1 MRKDPTPEEWDSVNR
16 PKHYN
21 VTGIE
26 CIDYIQQQLGDEFG
40 AYCLGNTIK
49 YLHRHRYKNNAK
61 EDLLKA
67 QWYLNRLIESKN

>member
-1 MRKDPTPEEWDSVNR
+1 MRKDPTPEEWDTVNR

-40 AYCLGNTIK
+40 GVLSGEYDQVPTQ
-49 YLHRHRYKNNAK
+49 
-61 EDLLKA
+61 A
-67 QWYLNRLIESKN
+67 QVQEQREGRPVKSSVVSK

>member
-1 MRKDPTPEEWDSVNR
+1 MRKDPTPEEWDTVNR

-40 AYCLGNTIK
+40 AYCLGEYDQVSTQ
-49 YLHRHRYKNNAK
+49 
-61 EDLLKA
+61 A
-67 QWYLNRLIESKN
+67 QVQKQRLEKTC